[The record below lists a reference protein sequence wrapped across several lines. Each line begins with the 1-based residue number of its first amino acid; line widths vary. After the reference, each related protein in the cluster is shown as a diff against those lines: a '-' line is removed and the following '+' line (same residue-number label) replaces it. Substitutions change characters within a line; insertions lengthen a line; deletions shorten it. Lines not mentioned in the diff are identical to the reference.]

1 MVKSQDTTHHLGQI
15 HHHPIILKHP
25 FRHDKPLG
33 QFPPFPLSLLFDILQ
48 HPLEVLHVVVRIPL
62 DGRTRD
68 LEAFVNG
75 EIDTA
80 ISDNDVAALGKRRDG
95 GRDGGERLRVDDGGL
110 GAEERGDLFFECGVD
125 VWWC

>member
-1 MVKSQDTTHHLGQI
+1 M
-15 HHHPIILKHP
+15 
-25 FRHDKPLG
+25 
-33 QFPPFPLSLLFDILQ
+33 
-48 HPLEVLHVVVRIPL
+48 
-62 DGRTRD
+62 
-68 LEAFVNG
+68 NG

-125 VWWC
+125 VWRC